1 MSEFVISRDENI
13 GIFWMVDGMVFGE
26 RTTISEA
33 SQSVDGLMDSD
44 ATHVASWSKHYQFRD
59 RNPELAHY
67 DYQDLPRGRVL
78 YQMNKQRFLVYLDK
92 ALMNKKTKPPL
103 LNTLVLQCKGPI
115 GKVTCTTRPT
125 LRHWLNYSK
134 IKQ

>member
-13 GIFWMVDGMVFGE
+13 GIFWMVDGRVFGE

-33 SQSVDGLMDSD
+33 SQSVNGLMDSD

-59 RNPELAHY
+59 HNSELAQY

-92 ALMNKKTKPPL
+92 ALMNKKNKAAIAEYFGFAMQRADWKSDL
-103 LNTLVLQCKGPI
+103 HY
-115 GKVTCTTRPT
+115 TTDPAA
-125 LRHWLNYSK
+125 LAKLFED
-134 IKQ
+134 